1 MGFHGLLMGFHWFL
15 VGFHVFLMG
24 RGANVILPGAFKKN
38 GTSTPLCGNFDG
50 KMIILM
56 KAEKKIR
63 VEHGLTNRNRGQPI
77 KCSQDCLTV

>member
-1 MGFHGLLMGFHWFL
+1 M
-15 VGFHVFLMG
+15 
-24 RGANVILPGAFKKN
+24 ILPGAFKKN

-63 VEHGLTNRNRGQPI
+63 VEHGLNQP
-77 KCSQDCLTV
+77 KSGSTD